1 MWHAFQQPYCNAIPG
16 LQRTYAAAALVM
28 SLWALSGN
36 TSAAQLQITQL
47 EDIEWRSVPTNASGV
62 GQEMSFCVSMDP
74 AGPYQ
79 LSAAGTV
86 SGRRFALLD
95 DTGELGRIRL
105 RVRVAGPGQRRG
117 RTLQPGRPVTALQ
130 ARPPRPN
137 GGCRG
142 GLTTLSVTLNE
153 RDLRAAPSG
162 AYRGRLVLTVAPE

>member
-1 MWHAFQQPYCNAIPG
+1 MPDEGDVFLRFYGP
-16 LQRTYAAAALVM
+16 
-28 SLWALSGN
+28 SWALP
-36 TSAAQLQITQL
+36 TQRR
-47 EDIEWRSVPTNASGV
+47 WHGTRSP
-62 GQEMSFCVSMDP
+62 
-74 AGPYQ
+74 
-79 LSAAGTV
+79 L
-86 SGRRFALLD
+86 RLLD
-95 DTGELGRIRL
+95 DTGQLGRIRL